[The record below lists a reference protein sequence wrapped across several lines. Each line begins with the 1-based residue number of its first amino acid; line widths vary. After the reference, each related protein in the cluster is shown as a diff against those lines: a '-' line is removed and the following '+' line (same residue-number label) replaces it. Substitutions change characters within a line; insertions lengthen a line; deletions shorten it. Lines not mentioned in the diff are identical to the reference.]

1 MTLVSP
7 NALDAPVSCYQGLQL
22 QMSDMQENVQRVQAI
37 PTPTARSTMTLPSME
52 TAKGVHRA
60 LGIFI
65 HPFTRMHKIP
75 VFKRL
80 WLYLTL
86 MAVYAVGVTWVA
98 DQGISKQIFKEASN
112 AAYISAVFGLLL
124 VVRTNSAYER
134 WWEGRRL
141 WGQLV
146 NDSRN
151 LALKAQAYCAVPAHE
166 KVKLGEQIV
175 AFAYALK
182 HHLRDSRPTKNLP
195 GMPPIEQIPKSYH
208 LPSQVAL
215 RLYETVNS
223 WRLKNQI
230 SEMGLLILDPH
241 LKAFM
246 DVSGACERIKTTPLA
261 VSYRAFM
268 RQGIALNLVIMPWIV
283 GPQLDI
289 WISLPLILVASYFL
303 VGLELIA
310 EDIEDPFGL
319 DGDDL
324 PLDSICAN
332 IQKSITE
339 ISASSIVKDVETG
352 LDFDPLKYTKS
363 IKAVHVDPLKLEED

>member
-1 MTLVSP
+1 
-7 NALDAPVSCYQGLQL
+7 
-22 QMSDMQENVQRVQAI
+22 MSDLQENVQRVQAI
-37 PTPTARSTMTLPSME
+37 PAPTPRSTVTLPSME
-52 TAKGVHRA
+52 TAKGINKS
-60 LGIFI
+60 LSIFI
-65 HPFTRMHKIP
+65 HPFTRMHRIP

-80 WLYLTL
+80 WLYLTM
-86 MAVYAVGVTWVA
+86 MAVYATFVSWIA

-151 LALKAQAYCAVPAHE
+151 LTLKVQAYCVVPANE
-166 KVKLGEQIV
+166 KIKIGEQIV
-175 AFAYALK
+175 SFAFALK
-182 HHLRDSRPTKNLP
+182 HHLRDSRPTKSLP
-195 GMPPIEQIPKSYH
+195 GMQSFDQIPKSYH

-215 RLYETVNS
+215 RIYETVNS

-230 SEMGLLILDPH
+230 SEMGLLVLDPH
-241 LKAFM
+241 LRAFM
-246 DVSGACERIKTTPLA
+246 DIAGACERIKTTPLA

-268 RQGIALNLVIMPWIV
+268 RQGIALNLLIMPWIV
-283 GPQLDI
+283 GPQLDL

-324 PLDSICAN
+324 PLDTICGN
-332 IQKSITE
+332 IQKSISE
-339 ISASSIVKDVETG
+339 ISATALMKDVDAG
-352 LDFDPLKYTKS
+352 IDFDPLKYTKS
-363 IKAVHVDPLKLEED
+363 IKAVHIDPLKMEED